1 MHETQPPTLGQQQPA
16 ARPRSV
22 IHLRARWKPTK
33 LRLVK
38 SGENQD
44 LCIRVHRTCSW
55 LARVEELEALAAEA
69 KPQPNPA
76 FGPDPTTA
84 WYDDALVLRWIGF
97 NSMYGIWDDERREPD
112 RDLDCS
118 AFIKRIIDLDADEV
132 IGQTLT
138 EQRDLVMAILDD
150 GFGC

>member
-1 MHETQPPTLGQQQPA
+1 MRETRPPTHGRHKPA

-22 IHLRARWKPTK
+22 IELRARWKPTK

-44 LCIRVHRTCSW
+44 LCIRVHRACSW

-69 KPQPNPA
+69 EPQPNPA

-97 NSMYGIWDDERREPD
+97 NSMYGLWNDEYREPE
-112 RDLDCS
+112 RDFESCS
-118 AFIKRIIDLDADEV
+118 AFMKRVIDLDGDEV
-132 IGQTLT
+132 IGRTLT
-138 EQRDLVMAILDD
+138 EHRDL
-150 GFGC
+150 GSC